1 MIKFFRKIRQNL
13 LSEGKTEKYFKYAIG
28 EIVLVVIGIL
38 IALQINNWNEN
49 SKNKRLETNYLIRI
63 SKDLESDILEFDKAI
78 RLAQERNDRV
88 IFLQDVIENP
98 ELLRDSTDYFVQSI
112 IVAGYTYLPT
122 ISNHSFEELK
132 SSGRLSLIQDE
143 TLRILIAK
151 YYDFIFIHTQ
161 WKYLRENIQIRYNE
175 LTRGIL
181 NREQMNW
188 VLTNY
193 YNPDSLSQISEIELD
208 VDGIYERFKTKKSF
222 HSFLP
227 EVFADKY
234 NGIKYIETA
243 KIEAENLKM
252 ELNKKTKDNI
262 R

>member
-1 MIKFFRKIRQNL
+1 MIKFFRKIRQKL
-13 LSEGKTEKYFKYAIG
+13 LSKGKTGKYLKYAIG
-28 EIVLVVIGIL
+28 EIILVVVGIL

-49 SKNKRLETNYLIRI
+49 LKNKRLETNYLIRI
-63 SKDLESDILEFDKAI
+63 SKDIENDVLEFDKAI

-88 IFLQDVIENP
+88 IFLQDIIEQP
-98 ELLRDSTDYFVQSI
+98 RLLRDSTDYFIQSI
-112 IVAGYTYLPT
+112 ITAGYTYLPT

-143 TLRILIAK
+143 TLRMLIAK
-151 YYDFIFIHTQ
+151 YYDYTFSHTQ
-161 WKYLRENIQIRYNE
+161 WKYLRESIQIRYND
-175 LTRGIL
+175 LSRGIL
-181 NREQMNW
+181 NRQQMNW

-193 YNPDSLSQISEIELD
+193 YNPDSLSRISEIELD
-208 VDGIYERFKTKKSF
+208 VDGIYERFKTKKGF

-234 NGIKYIETA
+234 NDMKYIETA
-243 KIEAENLKM
+243 RIEAENLKK
-252 ELNKKTKDNI
+252 ELNKKTKNNI

>member
-161 WKYLRENIQIRYNE
+161 WKYLRENIKIRYNE

-208 VDGIYERFKTKKSF
+208 VDGIYERFKTKNSF